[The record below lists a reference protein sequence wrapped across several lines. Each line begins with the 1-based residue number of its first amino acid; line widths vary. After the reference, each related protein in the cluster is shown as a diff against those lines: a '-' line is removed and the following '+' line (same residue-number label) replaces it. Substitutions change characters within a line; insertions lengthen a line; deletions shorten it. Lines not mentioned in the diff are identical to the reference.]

1 MITDEKILFDD
12 AFLKEIQDKFYYVH
26 EDYLGR
32 KRQFFENSGGSL
44 RLKAAVEEKARLEK
58 IPDCPERIHDTSMM
72 LKHARYH
79 AGDLRRKVRRT
90 GNGADVL
97 SSDVPDREHHY
108 AQ

>member
-44 RLKAAVEEKARLEK
+44 RLKAAVEEKRGWKKSATA
-58 IPDCPERIHDTSMM
+58 PNVSTTP
-72 LKHARYH
+72 
-79 AGDLRRKVRRT
+79 
-90 GNGADVL
+90 
-97 SSDVPDREHHY
+97 P
-108 AQ
+108 

>member
-44 RLKAAVEEKARLEK
+44 RLKAAVEEKARL
-58 IPDCPERIHDTSMM
+58 
-72 LKHARYH
+72 ARPFR
-79 AGDLRRKVRRT
+79 AILQALSFDRGLDAEFAEAFAETRGFLFFLRV
-90 GNGADVL
+90 
-97 SSDVPDREHHY
+97 
-108 AQ
+108 

>member
-58 IPDCPERIHDTSMM
+58 GGRLCGTESRSVGCAP
-72 LKHARYH
+72 LA
-79 AGDLRRKVRRT
+79 L
-90 GNGADVL
+90 
-97 SSDVPDREHHY
+97 
-108 AQ
+108 

>member
-44 RLKAAVEEKARLEK
+44 RLKAAVEEKARLEN
-58 IPDCPERIHDTSMM
+58 CAGRGAAAGAAGRRLFGVFAVCVER
-72 LKHARYH
+72 
-79 AGDLRRKVRRT
+79 
-90 GNGADVL
+90 N
-97 SSDVPDREHHY
+97 
-108 AQ
+108 

>member
-44 RLKAAVEEKARLEK
+44 RRL
-58 IPDCPERIHDTSMM
+58 PRTYPRHLHD
-72 LKHARYH
+72 A
-79 AGDLRRKVRRT
+79 
-90 GNGADVL
+90 
-97 SSDVPDREHHY
+97 
-108 AQ
+108 

>member
-44 RLKAAVEEKARLEK
+44 RL
-58 IPDCPERIHDTSMM
+58 S
-72 LKHARYH
+72 
-79 AGDLRRKVRRT
+79 RKKRGWKKSPTAPNVST
-90 GNGADVL
+90 T
-97 SSDVPDREHHY
+97 PP
-108 AQ
+108 